1 MADERE
7 QWVHF
12 FIDRVWRTRSKNET
26 GKPEEV
32 KKAFVV
38 LMFWVIGIFFCAVSQ
53 KEAWAIEEQFF
64 GEAAPTLGTT
74 GTVDRDLGTGY
85 GFGWTIG
92 DWVLPD
98 FKLRGGVQWILFPG
112 ASVNSNSSLEAIP
125 VTFGM
130 EYVPPGLGSAQKRF
144 YGYGVLDAG
153 IFPAIQTN
161 QTFSSVNPYI
171 DFGIGGNLPVSGGLA
186 VFLEVKCALVIN
198 TFYRSLPQTNGQTFF
213 YIPVQF
219 GFLF

>member
-1 MADERE
+1 M
-7 QWVHF
+7 
-12 FIDRVWRTRSKNET
+12 
-26 GKPEEV
+26 
-32 KKAFVV
+32 KKTKKYC
-38 LMFWVIGIFFCAVSQ
+38 GILILWILGMFFCVVDQ
-53 KEAWAIEEQFF
+53 KHAWAIEEQFF

-74 GTVDRDLGTGY
+74 GTVDRELSTGY

-112 ASVNSNSSLEAIP
+112 TAQNSNNALEAIP
-125 VTFGM
+125 ITFGM
-130 EYVPPGLGSAQKRF
+130 EYVPPGLGSPKKRL

-153 IFPAIQTN
+153 IYPAIQTN
-161 QTFSSVNPYI
+161 QTFSSVNPYV
-171 DFGIGGNLPVSGGLA
+171 DFGVGGNFPVSRELS

-198 TFYRSLPQTNGQTFF
+198 TFYRFVPQTNGQTLF

-219 GFLF
+219 GFMF